1 MPPSNPNER
10 KRLVA
15 TSTVEQK
22 GYKLKRFRTQPE
34 SERLRAARPLHA
46 LDLAEDAIQFVVAAV
61 LVLVAAV
68 VLYQSIDEFFT
79 DTGSFAD
86 RITDVTNG
94 ILFVIIVLEILTT
107 VVAHFEVGGFQL
119 KPFLIIGIIS
129 AVRHILSVGAQES
142 LVGAESAGA
151 FRQAQIELGV
161 NAGVVLALV
170 VGLILVRRS
179 DVDDNEEA
187 DVE

>member
-1 MPPSNPNER
+1 MAISTDERPPER
-10 KRLVA
+10 VKFW
-15 TSTVEQK
+15 TK
-22 GYKLKRFRTQPE
+22 PE
-34 SERLRAARPLHA
+34 SERARAARPLAA
-46 LDLAEDAIQFVVAAV
+46 LDIAEDVIQFVVAAV
-61 LVLVAAV
+61 LVALGAV
-68 VLYQSIDEFFT
+68 VLYQSVLDFF
-79 DTGSFAD
+79 SEKAAFAT
-86 RITDVTNG
+86 RVTDVTNG
-94 ILFVIIVLEILTT
+94 VLFVVIVLEILTT

-142 LVGAESAGA
+142 LVGAESTAA

-170 VGLILVRRS
+170 IGLILVRRT
-179 DVDDNEEA
+179 DAEDNEEA